1 MAFRP
6 AQPGRPGSQ
15 FARVSVALSGTND
28 GWRGRSGRRA
38 RARIA
43 LAMIGFS
50 AAFLVIGGRLVYY
63 GATSLDMTT
72 TAAIQGL
79 TTARPDILD
88 ATGTVLATDIRISSL
103 FAEPFRI
110 PDPQEAVRKL
120 AAAMPELPHEE
131 IERKLTSGAR
141 FVWLKRQI
149 TPKQENEIRA
159 AGIPGV
165 GFRTEHRRVYPKGR
179 LASHLTGIVNV
190 DNQGIT
196 GLERHID
203 MSGHAALREMGLT
216 ADGKLEPVTLS
227 INANVQHVVLD
238 ELTKAKALYRAIAA
252 AGVVLNAK
260 TGEVVAM
267 VSLPDFDPNNPVEI
281 NEKDRLNRMSAGLF
295 EMGSTFKVFTTAM
308 ALDNGGVWL
317 DSKFDARS
325 PIRIGG
331 HTIGDF
337 HGKKRVLTTEEVF
350 IYSSNIG
357 TAKMADT
364 VGTEGHKA
372 YFERMGLLT
381 KMRTELP
388 EVAVPTQPSE
398 WKKINSV
405 TISFGHGVSTT
416 PLQTAVSAAAVLNG
430 GKLIQPTFYPRTQEQ
445 ADALAEQVLHPETS
459 TAMRYLFRSNVEN
472 GSGRRAEVPG
482 YFVGGKTGTA
492 EKVVKGR
499 YSTNH
504 RFNAFLAAFP
514 SNDPQYVVLTV
525 LDEPQP
531 IPGQA
536 AATSG
541 LNAAPTA
548 GAIIRRSAPLMGM
561 KPDFSQNID
570 ALKAAIKR
578 PSAG

>member
-1 MAFRP
+1 MSPRD
-6 AQPGRPGSQ
+6 
-15 FARVSVALSGTND
+15 FARPDRNSGD
-28 GWRGRSGRRA
+28 DVWRGRKGRRA
-38 RARIA
+38 RSRIA
-43 LAMIGFS
+43 LAMLGFG
-50 AAFLVIGGRLVYY
+50 AAFALIGGRLAYF
-63 GATSLDMTT
+63 GFTSIDGTT
-72 TAAIQGL
+72 TASLPSL

-88 ATGTVLATDIRISSL
+88 STGTLLATDIRISSL

-110 PDPQEAVRKL
+110 PDPEDAVQRL
-120 AAAMPELPHEE
+120 ATAMPDIPLEEL
-131 IERKLTSGAR
+131 ERKLKSGSR

-149 TPKQENEIRA
+149 TPKQENDIRA
-159 AGIPGV
+159 LGIPGV
-165 GFRTEHRRVYPKGR
+165 AFRTEHRRVYPKGH
-179 LASHLTGIVNV
+179 LASHIHGITNI
-190 DNQGIT
+190 DNQGLT
-196 GLERHID
+196 GLERNID
-203 MSGHAALREMGLT
+203 GNGLAALREMGLT
-216 ADGKLEPVTLS
+216 AEGKLEPVTLS

-238 ELTKAKALYRAIAA
+238 ELTKAKELYRAIAA
-252 AGVVLNAK
+252 AAVVLNAK

-267 VSLPDFDPNNPVEI
+267 VSLPDFDPNNPVDI
-281 NEKDRLNRMSAGLF
+281 NEKDRLNRMSAGVY

-308 ALDNGGVWL
+308 ALDSGRVWL
-317 DSKFDARS
+317 DDRFDARS

-372 YFERMGLLT
+372 FLERIGLT
-381 KMRTELP
+381 TRMVTELP
-388 EVAVPTQPSE
+388 EIATPTQPKE
-398 WKKINSV
+398 WKKIHSV
-405 TISFGHGVSTT
+405 TISFGHGASTT
-416 PLQTAVSAAAVLNG
+416 PLQTAVATAAVLNG
-430 GKLIQPTFYPRTQEQ
+430 GKLIAPTFYPRTEEQ
-445 ADALAEQVLHPETS
+445 ANAIAKQVLHPETS

-472 GSGRRAEVPG
+472 GSGRRADVPG

-492 EKVVKGR
+492 EKVVGGR

-525 LDEPQP
+525 LDEPKP
-531 IPGQA
+531 IEGQS

-548 GAIIRRSAPLMGM
+548 AAIIRRSAPLLGM
-561 KPDFSQNID
+561 KPDFSQNIE
-570 ALKAAIKR
+570 ALKADIRR
-578 PSAG
+578 PQAG